1 MKSEGMLVNIGFK
14 KGFSSRYAL
23 VFYLVSALISITIQ
37 FFLWKAVLV
46 NKSEFQFRQT
56 ISYLVLMQFLT
67 LIFPK
72 SSYELNDDIKSGDI
86 ALSLLKPINLSAKF
100 FWEGVGYS
108 LAKIFVIGFVELVI
122 YFLLVPHSIDLLSI
136 LMVVISIV
144 LAYVLYFEMELI
156 LGTFSFYTYSI
167 WGITTFKSAILLI
180 LAGNIFP
187 VEYYPTFIRQLANML
202 PFQYSFGAVGL
213 ISQSPNIITFT
224 RIVLVQLLN
233 IVVFHCIYTAMFNRA
248 VRSIV
253 IQGG

>member
-1 MKSEGMLVNIGFK
+1 MKSKGMLVNIGFK

-100 FWEGVGYS
+100 FWEG
-108 LAKIFVIGFVELVI
+108 
-122 YFLLVPHSIDLLSI
+122 H
-136 LMVVISIV
+136 
-144 LAYVLYFEMELI
+144 
-156 LGTFSFYTYSI
+156 
-167 WGITTFKSAILLI
+167 
-180 LAGNIFP
+180 
-187 VEYYPTFIRQLANML
+187 
-202 PFQYSFGAVGL
+202 
-213 ISQSPNIITFT
+213 
-224 RIVLVQLLN
+224 
-233 IVVFHCIYTAMFNRA
+233 
-248 VRSIV
+248 
-253 IQGG
+253 

>member
-1 MKSEGMLVNIGFK
+1 MKSKKMLVNIGFK

-72 SSYELNDDIKSGDI
+72 SSYELNDEIKSGDI
-86 ALSLLKPINLSAKF
+86 ALSLLKPITLSAKF

-108 LAKIFVIGFVELVI
+108 LAKIVVIGFVELI
-122 YFLLVPHSIDLLSI
+122 TYFWLIPYSIDLLSI
-136 LMVVISIV
+136 LMVSISII
-144 LAYVLYFEMELI
+144 LAYILYFEMELI

-187 VEYYPTFIRQLANML
+187 VEYYPEIIKRLANIL

-213 ISQSPNIITFT
+213 VSQNPDIMMFA
-224 RIVLVQLLN
+224 RIALVQLIY
-233 IVVFHCIYTAMFNRA
+233 IVAFRFIYIAMFNRA

>member
-1 MKSEGMLVNIGFK
+1 MLVNIGLR

-23 VFYLVSALISITIQ
+23 VFYLISALISIIIQ

-46 NKSEFQFRQT
+46 NKSEFQFKQT
-56 ISYLVLMQFLT
+56 ISYLVLMQFMT

-72 SSYELNDDIKSGDI
+72 SSYELNDEIRSGDI
-86 ALSLLKPINLSAKF
+86 ALSLLKPIDLSAKF

-108 LAKIFVIGFVELVI
+108 LAKIIVIGFVELII
-122 YFLLVPHSIDLLSI
+122 YFWLVPHSINLLSI
-136 LMVVISIV
+136 LMVVISII

-187 VEYYPTFIRQLANML
+187 VEYYPSFIRQVANIL

-213 ISQSPNIITFT
+213 ISQNSNLTMFAQITL
-224 RIVLVQLLN
+224 IQLIY
-233 IVVFHCIYTAMFNRA
+233 IVVFHLIYAAMFSRA
-248 VRSIV
+248 VKSVV

>member
-1 MKSEGMLVNIGFK
+1 MLVNIGLR

-23 VFYLVSALISITIQ
+23 VFYLISALISITIQ

-46 NKSEFQFRQT
+46 NKPEFQFKQT

-72 SSYELNDDIKSGDI
+72 SSYELNDEIKSGDI
-86 ALSLLKPINLSAKF
+86 ALSLLKPMDLSAKF

-108 LAKIFVIGFVELVI
+108 LAKIMVIGFVELII
-122 YFLLVPHSIDLLSI
+122 YFLLLPHAISLLSI
-136 LMVVISIV
+136 LMVAIAII

-167 WGITTFKSAILLI
+167 WGLTTFKSAILLI

-187 VEYYPTFIRQLANML
+187 VEYYPSFIKQLANIL

-213 ISQSPNIITFT
+213 ISQNPNLTLFGQIA
-224 RIVLVQLLN
+224 LVQLIY
-233 IVVFHCIYTAMFNRA
+233 IVVFYFLYTALFNRA
-248 VRSIV
+248 VKSVV